1 MNLLNSFNNTS
12 EIFSP
17 ESITNQIPLISINS
31 NLTSDNLIQLLSNNP
46 FLVNALDE
54 KGETFLSYAIKRNN
68 KKIINLI
75 LSSPLL
81 NLNYVDKNDNTY
93 LHLAVIQQNLEA
105 IRLLIKKGISVNS
118 QNKDGN
124 TPLHLA
130 YYLNFGD
137 IINCLLAFNA
147 DRNIKNNKG
156 LIPEEITPTNDIS
169 KIVGFDVSMN
179 LEVNYDDEL
188 KFDKKYKTMEVNHSN
203 KRITQRKNSN
213 KNNNNILFE
222 NKIIKKKFSK
232 NFNNN
237 SKRNIKTKIDDR
249 KRSSL
254 FYNPGKDNRKISNI
268 AWNFNENDKFIRK
281 ESVAYPFY
289 LDFISQNKEKEKE
302 KLNTIKSNDTR
313 INTCETFSDNNR
325 IIFNNTKKSDKR
337 VSKVINNKVEK
348 NFNNITNK
356 LLMDF
361 LLQIN
366 LQEYYDL
373 MNNNGFSDILKI
385 IEDTKKGDYIKDT
398 QLNQI
403 GINKPGDRAK
413 ILIRL
418 EEKANLYDFDI
429 PKAVYY
435 FNLEY
440 INNNDL
446 NQIPK
451 DKNLFKFFLWL
462 KDINLEI
469 YFFNFVNN
477 GYFSIDLLLMQMISK
492 NPLTDEILKNE
503 ILIEKLGYRTRIMNK
518 LEEEYPS
525 FLEKLKNVNTIDIKK
540 ENSRICRSCTIF

>member
-1 MNLLNSFNNTS
+1 MNFVNSFNNSS
-12 EIFSP
+12 EISSP
-17 ESITNQIPLISINS
+17 ESSSNQIPLISINS
-31 NLTSDNLIQLLSNNP
+31 DLTSDNLIKLLSKNP
-46 FLVNALDE
+46 FLVNAQDE

-105 IRLLIKKGISVNS
+105 IRLLIKKGIPINSV
-118 QNKDGN
+118 NKDGN
-124 TPLHLA
+124 TALHLA
-130 YYLNFGD
+130 YYLNFVD

-147 DRNIKNNKG
+147 DVNIKNNKG

-169 KIVGFDVSMN
+169 KIAGFDVSMN
-179 LEVNYDDEL
+179 LEVTYDDEL
-188 KFDKKYKTMEVNHSN
+188 KFDKKYKTMEVNHSI
-203 KRITQRKNSN
+203 KRIIQKKNSN
-213 KNNNNILFE
+213 KNNNNNILFE
-222 NKIIKKKFSK
+222 NKIIKKKISK

-237 SKRNIKTKIDDR
+237 SKRNTKTKIDDR
-249 KRSSL
+249 KKSSL
-254 FYNPGKDNRKISNI
+254 FYNTGKDNRKISNI

-289 LDFISQNKEKEKE
+289 LEFITQNKE
-302 KLNTIKSNDTR
+302 KLNTTKTNDTR
-313 INTCETFSDNNR
+313 NNTSEIVSDNNH
-325 IIFNNTKKSDKR
+325 IIFNNTKK
-337 VSKVINNKVEK
+337 VSKRTSKDLNKKIEK
-348 NFNNITNK
+348 NFNHITNK

-373 MNNNGFSDILKI
+373 MNDNGFSDILKI
-385 IEDTKKGDYIKDT
+385 IEETKKGNYIKDI
-398 QLNQI
+398 QLNRI
-403 GINKPGDRAK
+403 GIAKPGDRAK

-418 EEKANLYDFDI
+418 EEKANLYDFEV

-435 FNLEY
+435 FNSNF

-451 DKNLFKFFLWL
+451 DNNLFKFFLWL
-462 KDINLEI
+462 KDINLEL
-469 YFFNFVNN
+469 YFFNFLNN
-477 GYFSIDLLLMQMISK
+477 GYFSIDLLLIQMISK

-503 ILIEKLGYRTRIMNK
+503 IFIEKLGYRTRIMNK
-518 LEEEYPS
+518 LEEEYPL
-525 FLEKLKNVNTIDIKK
+525 FLEKLKNLNTMYINK
-540 ENSRICRSCTIF
+540 ENSRICSDCTIF

>member
-1 MNLLNSFNNTS
+1 MNFVNSFNNLS
-12 EIFSP
+12 EISSP
-17 ESITNQIPLISINS
+17 ESLSNQIPLISINS
-31 NLTSDNLIQLLSNNP
+31 NLTSDNLIKLLSKNP
-46 FLVNALDE
+46 FLVNAQDE

-105 IRLLIKKGISVNS
+105 IRLLIKKGMPINSV
-118 QNKDGN
+118 NKDGN
-124 TPLHLA
+124 TALHLA
-130 YYLNFGD
+130 YYLNFVD

-147 DRNIKNNKG
+147 DVNIKNNKG

-169 KIVGFDVSMN
+169 KIAGFDVSMN
-179 LEVNYDDEL
+179 LEVTYDDEL
-188 KFDKKYKTMEVNHSN
+188 KFDKKYKTMEVNHSI
-203 KRITQRKNSN
+203 KRIIQKKNSN
-213 KNNNNILFE
+213 KNNNNNILFE

-237 SKRNIKTKIDDR
+237 SKRNTKTKIDDR
-249 KRSSL
+249 KKSSL
-254 FYNPGKDNRKISNI
+254 FYNTGKDNRKISNI

-289 LDFISQNKEKEKE
+289 LEFITQNKE
-302 KLNTIKSNDTR
+302 KLNTTKTNDTR
-313 INTCETFSDNNR
+313 NNTSEIVSDNNH
-325 IIFNNTKKSDKR
+325 IIFNNTKK
-337 VSKVINNKVEK
+337 VSKRTSKDLNKKIEK

-366 LQEYYDL
+366 LQKYYDL
-373 MNNNGFSDILKI
+373 MNDNGFSDILKI
-385 IEDTKKGDYIKDT
+385 IEETKKGNYIKDI
-398 QLNQI
+398 QLNRI
-403 GINKPGDRAK
+403 GIAKPGDRAK

-418 EEKANLYDFDI
+418 EEKANLYDFEV

-435 FNLEY
+435 FNSNF
-440 INNNDL
+440 INNNDF
-446 NQIPK
+446 NQISK
-451 DKNLFKFFLWL
+451 DNNLFKFFLWL
-462 KDINLEI
+462 KDINLEL

-477 GYFSIDLLLMQMISK
+477 GYFSIDLLLIQMISK

-503 ILIEKLGYRTRIMNK
+503 IFIEKLGYRTRIMNK
-518 LEEEYPS
+518 LEEEYPL
-525 FLEKLKNVNTIDIKK
+525 FLEKLKNLNTMYINK
-540 ENSRICRSCTIF
+540 ENSRICSDCTIF

>member
-1 MNLLNSFNNTS
+1 MNFVNSFNNSS
-12 EIFSP
+12 EISSP
-17 ESITNQIPLISINS
+17 ESSSNQIPLISINS
-31 NLTSDNLIQLLSNNP
+31 NLTSDKLIKLLSKNP
-46 FLVNALDE
+46 FLVNAQDE

-105 IRLLIKKGISVNS
+105 IRLLIKKGMPINSV
-118 QNKDGN
+118 NKDGN
-124 TPLHLA
+124 TALHLA
-130 YYLNFGD
+130 YYLNFVD
-137 IINCLLAFNA
+137 IVNCLLAFNA
-147 DRNIKNNKG
+147 DVNIKNNKG

-169 KIVGFDVSMN
+169 KIAGFDVSMN
-179 LEVNYDDEL
+179 LEVTYDDEL
-188 KFDKKYKTMEVNHSN
+188 KFDKKYKTMEVNHSI
-203 KRITQRKNSN
+203 KRIIQKKNSN

-237 SKRNIKTKIDDR
+237 SKRNTKTKIDDR
-249 KRSSL
+249 KKSSL
-254 FYNPGKDNRKISNI
+254 FYNTGKDNRKISNI

-289 LDFISQNKEKEKE
+289 LEFITQNKE
-302 KLNTIKSNDTR
+302 KLNTTKTNDTR
-313 INTCETFSDNNR
+313 NNTSEIVSDNNH
-325 IIFNNTKKSDKR
+325 IIFNNTKK
-337 VSKVINNKVEK
+337 VSKRTSKDLNKKIEK

-373 MNNNGFSDILKI
+373 MNDNGFSDILKI
-385 IEDTKKGDYIKDT
+385 IEETKKGNYIKDV
-398 QLNQI
+398 QLNRI

-418 EEKANLYDFDI
+418 EEKANLYDFEV

-435 FNLEY
+435 FNSNF
-440 INNNDL
+440 INNNDF
-446 NQIPK
+446 NQISK
-451 DKNLFKFFLWL
+451 DNNLFKFFLWL
-462 KDINLEI
+462 KDINLEM

-477 GYFSIDLLLMQMISK
+477 GYFSIDLLLIQMISK

-503 ILIEKLGYRTRIMNK
+503 IFIEKLGYRTRIMNK
-518 LEEEYPS
+518 LEEEYPL
-525 FLEKLKNVNTIDIKK
+525 FLEKLKNLNTMYINK
-540 ENSRICRSCTIF
+540 ENSRICSDCTIF

>member
-1 MNLLNSFNNTS
+1 MGWLQL
-12 EIFSP
+12 P
-17 ESITNQIPLISINS
+17 EGA
-31 NLTSDNLIQLLSNNP
+31 
-46 FLVNALDE
+46 FW
-54 KGETFLSYAIKRNN
+54 G
-68 KKIINLI
+68 
-75 LSSPLL
+75 
-81 NLNYVDKNDNTY
+81 NY
-93 LHLAVIQQNLEA
+93 
-105 IRLLIKKGISVNS
+105 
-118 QNKDGN
+118 
-124 TPLHLA
+124 
-130 YYLNFGD
+130 
-137 IINCLLAFNA
+137 
-147 DRNIKNNKG
+147 
-156 LIPEEITPTNDIS
+156 
-169 KIVGFDVSMN
+169 
-179 LEVNYDDEL
+179 
-188 KFDKKYKTMEVNHSN
+188 
-203 KRITQRKNSN
+203 
-213 KNNNNILFE
+213 
-222 NKIIKKKFSK
+222 
-232 NFNNN
+232 
-237 SKRNIKTKIDDR
+237 
-249 KRSSL
+249 
-254 FYNPGKDNRKISNI
+254 NI

>member
-1 MNLLNSFNNTS
+1 
-12 EIFSP
+12 
-17 ESITNQIPLISINS
+17 
-31 NLTSDNLIQLLSNNP
+31 
-46 FLVNALDE
+46 
-54 KGETFLSYAIKRNN
+54 
-68 KKIINLI
+68 
-75 LSSPLL
+75 
-81 NLNYVDKNDNTY
+81 
-93 LHLAVIQQNLEA
+93 
-105 IRLLIKKGISVNS
+105 
-118 QNKDGN
+118 
-124 TPLHLA
+124 
-130 YYLNFGD
+130 
-137 IINCLLAFNA
+137 
-147 DRNIKNNKG
+147 
-156 LIPEEITPTNDIS
+156 
-169 KIVGFDVSMN
+169 
-179 LEVNYDDEL
+179 
-188 KFDKKYKTMEVNHSN
+188 
-203 KRITQRKNSN
+203 
-213 KNNNNILFE
+213 
-222 NKIIKKKFSK
+222 
-232 NFNNN
+232 
-237 SKRNIKTKIDDR
+237 
-249 KRSSL
+249 
-254 FYNPGKDNRKISNI
+254 
-268 AWNFNENDKFIRK
+268 
-281 ESVAYPFY
+281 
-289 LDFISQNKEKEKE
+289 
-302 KLNTIKSNDTR
+302 
-313 INTCETFSDNNR
+313 
-325 IIFNNTKKSDKR
+325 
-337 VSKVINNKVEK
+337 
-348 NFNNITNK
+348 
-356 LLMDF
+356 MDF

-385 IEDTKKGDYIKDT
+385 IEDTKKGDYIKDIH
-398 QLNQI
+398 LNQI

-435 FNLEY
+435 YNLEY

>member
-1 MNLLNSFNNTS
+1 MNFVNSFNNSS
-12 EIFSP
+12 EISSP
-17 ESITNQIPLISINS
+17 ESSSNQIPLISINS
-31 NLTSDNLIQLLSNNP
+31 DLTSDNLIKLLSKNP
-46 FLVNALDE
+46 FLVNAQDE

-105 IRLLIKKGISVNS
+105 IRLIIKKGISINS
-118 QNKDGN
+118 VNKDGN
-124 TPLHLA
+124 TALHLA
-130 YYLNFGD
+130 YYFNFVD

-147 DRNIKNNKG
+147 DVNIKNNKG

-169 KIVGFDVSMN
+169 KIAGFDVSMN
-179 LEVNYDDEL
+179 LEVTYDDEL
-188 KFDKKYKTMEVNHSN
+188 KFDKKYKTMEVNHSI
-203 KRITQRKNSN
+203 KRIIQKKNSN
-213 KNNNNILFE
+213 KNNNNNILFE
-222 NKIIKKKFSK
+222 NKIIKKKISK

-237 SKRNIKTKIDDR
+237 SKRNTKTKIDDR
-249 KRSSL
+249 KKSSL
-254 FYNPGKDNRKISNI
+254 FYNTGKDNRKISNI

-289 LDFISQNKEKEKE
+289 LEFITQNKE
-302 KLNTIKSNDTR
+302 KLNTTKTNDTR
-313 INTCETFSDNNR
+313 NNTSEIVSDNNH
-325 IIFNNTKKSDKR
+325 IIFNNTKK
-337 VSKVINNKVEK
+337 VSKRTSKDLNKKIEK
-348 NFNNITNK
+348 NFNHITNK

-373 MNNNGFSDILKI
+373 MNDNGFSDILKI
-385 IEDTKKGDYIKDT
+385 IEETKKGNYIKDI
-398 QLNQI
+398 QLNRI
-403 GINKPGDRAK
+403 GIAKPGDRAK

-418 EEKANLYDFDI
+418 EEKANLYDFEV

-435 FNLEY
+435 FNSNF

-451 DKNLFKFFLWL
+451 DNNLFKFFLWL
-462 KDINLEI
+462 KDINLEL

-477 GYFSIDLLLMQMISK
+477 GYFSIDLLLIQMISK

-503 ILIEKLGYRTRIMNK
+503 IFIEKLGYRTRIMNK
-518 LEEEYPS
+518 LEEEYPL
-525 FLEKLKNVNTIDIKK
+525 FLEKLKNLNTMYINK
-540 ENSRICRSCTIF
+540 ENSRICSDCTIF

>member
-1 MNLLNSFNNTS
+1 MNFVNSFNNSS
-12 EIFSP
+12 EISSP
-17 ESITNQIPLISINS
+17 ESSSNQIPLISINS
-31 NLTSDNLIQLLSNNP
+31 NLTSDKLIKLLSKNP
-46 FLVNALDE
+46 FLVNAQDE

-105 IRLLIKKGISVNS
+105 IRLLIKKGMPINSV
-118 QNKDGN
+118 NKDGN
-124 TPLHLA
+124 TALHLA
-130 YYLNFGD
+130 YYLNFVD
-137 IINCLLAFNA
+137 IVNCLLAFNA
-147 DRNIKNNKG
+147 DVNIKNNKG

-169 KIVGFDVSMN
+169 KIAGFDVSMN
-179 LEVNYDDEL
+179 LEVTYDDEL
-188 KFDKKYKTMEVNHSN
+188 KFDKKYKTMEVNHSI
-203 KRITQRKNSN
+203 KRIIQKKNSN
-213 KNNNNILFE
+213 KNNNNDNILFK
-222 NKIIKKKFSK
+222 NKNIKKKFSK

-237 SKRNIKTKIDDR
+237 SKRNTKTKIDDR
-249 KRSSL
+249 KKSSL
-254 FYNPGKDNRKISNI
+254 FYNTGKDNRKISNI

-289 LDFISQNKEKEKE
+289 LEFITQNKE
-302 KLNTIKSNDTR
+302 KLNTTKTNDTR
-313 INTCETFSDNNR
+313 NNTSEIVSDNNH
-325 IIFNNTKKSDKR
+325 IIFNNTKK
-337 VSKVINNKVEK
+337 VSKRTSKDLNKKIEK

-373 MNNNGFSDILKI
+373 MNDNGFSDILKI
-385 IEDTKKGDYIKDT
+385 IEETKKGNYIKDV
-398 QLNQI
+398 QLNRI

-418 EEKANLYDFDI
+418 EEKANLYDFEV

-435 FNLEY
+435 FNSNF

-451 DKNLFKFFLWL
+451 DNNLFKFFLWL

-477 GYFSIDLLLMQMISK
+477 GYFSIDLLLIQMISK

-503 ILIEKLGYRTRIMNK
+503 IFIEKLGYRTRIMNK
-518 LEEEYPS
+518 LEEEYPL
-525 FLEKLKNVNTIDIKK
+525 FLEKLKNLNTMYINK
-540 ENSRICRSCTIF
+540 ENSRICSDCTIF